1 MNGSKLGEYSITKK
15 KCVFKSHKNKNKK
28 STKQFKKQN
37 KKRKKK

>member
-15 KCVFKSHKNKNKK
+15 KCVFKSHKNKK